1 MRYPIAILTFA
12 LGLLLSCKDDDKPT
26 TGNNPANNEH
36 TNVQVGYGFIDVN
49 GQKAY
54 VNSMFPVSATEQLRL
69 RTNRMYL
76 SNIAL
81 RRADGT
87 WWKESN
93 SYHLMEMPGRGIA
106 DPVFTLS
113 RVPAGSYTAISFG
126 FGVDSTM
133 NRSVDKKGDL
143 DPANGMA
150 WDWNTGYRFL
160 VMEGA
165 DQSDTAV
172 VWHIGEAI
180 NYRIKQETFAQPW
193 EVKVPA
199 GSQASKLV
207 ATIDISKFLNGPV
220 QLTLADYRNVMFNR
234 TATAKC
240 ADNIIAAI
248 SIKPAP

>member
-1 MRYPIAILTFA
+1 MRYPIAILTLA
-12 LGLLLSCKDDDKPT
+12 LGLLLSCKDDD
-26 TGNNPANNEH
+26 NPSNRQDMDL
-36 TNVQVGYGFIDVN
+36 QVGYGFTDAN
-49 GQKAY
+49 GQKTY
-54 VNSMFPVSATEQLRL
+54 VNTMFPVSATEQLRL
-69 RTNRMYL
+69 RTNRLYL

-87 WWKESN
+87 WWKEAN
-93 SYHLMEMPGRGIA
+93 SYHLLEMPTRGVA
-106 DPVFTLS
+106 EPVFTLS
-113 RVPAGSYTAISFG
+113 KVPAGSYTAISFG
-126 FGVDSTM
+126 FGVDSSM
-133 NRSVDKKGDL
+133 NRSMDRKGDL

-180 NYRIKQETFAQPW
+180 NYRKKQEAFGQPW
-193 EVKVPA
+193 EVKGA
-199 GSQASKLV
+199 TGGQTSKLV
-207 ATIDISKFLNGPV
+207 ATIDISKFLNGAMR
-220 QLTLADYRNVMFNR
+220 LALADYRNVMFNR